1 MVNVDQ
7 TDIELLKTRIDGKVQ
22 LHCKDGEIVVGTLHF
37 VSEEER
43 DVVYDLISSNRM
55 ERYQSHGDSAY
66 RLTFE
71 EIAFVTLPE
80 S

>member
-1 MVNVDQ
+1 MDQ
-7 TDIELLKTRIDGKVQ
+7 TDIELLKKRIDGKVQ

-43 DVVYDLISSNRM
+43 DVIYDLISSNRM
-55 ERYQSHGDSAY
+55 ALYQSLGNSAY
-66 RLTFE
+66 RLTFD
-71 EIAFVTLPE
+71 EIDFVTLPE

>member
-1 MVNVDQ
+1 LDAR
-7 TDIELLKTRIDGKVQ
+7 DLELLKTRVDRVVQ
-22 LHCKDGEIVVGTLHF
+22 FRCKDGEVIVGTVHF

-43 DVVYDLISSNRM
+43 DVIYDLISSNRM
-55 ERYQSHGDSAY
+55 SRYESFGNSAY

-71 EIAFVTLPE
+71 EIDFVTLPE